1 MEANSNSLE
10 KGSTL
15 YFDKTSDVWDIL
27 TDTATKKTIIEDTK
41 LAAELDID
49 MKKLSAC
56 LQQIRNHCVHHELL
70 PLHALVVTREELEGR
85 LRGTE
90 MDSAH
95 KRRLGQLFYWV
106 YDFDWKML
114 DNPFRKNE

>member
-1 MEANSNSLE
+1 METNSNSPK
-10 KGSTL
+10 KGSTS
-15 YFDKTSDVWDIL
+15 YSDKTSDVWDIL
-27 TDTATKKTIIEDTK
+27 ADTASKKTFILDTK

-56 LQQIRNHCVHHELL
+56 LQQIRNHCLRRELL

-95 KRRLGQLFYWV
+95 KRRLEQIFFWI

-114 DNPFRKNE
+114 DNPFRKDE